1 MGKFRKHVFSQR
13 NMHLRKQTFI
23 FGLNNAFSKRLC
35 ISKRTM
41 HEASTDFAESRC
53 IDVSFSFKQDGDE
66 SEHVVTNMN
75 IDIHQGLPERYILMT
90 GWEGRGIR
98 GPRGNRGRV
107 PPAHIRG
114 PPGEPACRSQV
125 AYLRLRAAG
134 PREEHLPAAHR
145 PGARSYACFYLI

>member
-1 MGKFRKHVFSQR
+1 
-13 NMHLRKQTFI
+13 MHLRKQTFI

-107 PPAHIRG
+107 PP
-114 PPGEPACRSQV
+114 PPTSGVHRASR
-125 AYLRLRAAG
+125 RAALRSLICVCG
-134 PREEHLPAAHR
+134 PQGHGKSTFLQ
-145 PGARSYACFYLI
+145 LIGQVLVLMLASI

>member
-1 MGKFRKHVFSQR
+1 
-13 NMHLRKQTFI
+13 
-23 FGLNNAFSKRLC
+23 
-35 ISKRTM
+35 M

-107 PPAHIRG
+107 PPRLHQGSTG
-114 PPGEPACRSQV
+114 PAGVPLSGRSS
-125 AYLRLRAAG
+125 ASAGRRATGRA
-134 PREEHLPAAHR
+134 PSCSSS
-145 PGARSYACFYLI
+145 ARYSFLCLLLFDMNLSILKTKIVKNLGFCG